1 MVLDDLFQ
9 PCLRVR
15 ARNQDILIHMK
26 CEPHEFFLTNDSRR
40 GNSLHTLLYERL
52 EKCELL
58 RIHDF
63 FEIRI
68 EEDPL
73 LVKNLRKQELCVQ
86 TRRLDL
92 VILEILRRPCEQAL
106 DRPERISG
114 HSLPLLSCGAP
125 DPLPSAGQG
134 SRPCSH
140 S

>member
-1 MVLDDLFQ
+1 M
-9 PCLRVR
+9 
-15 ARNQDILIHMK
+15 
-26 CEPHEFFLTNDSRR
+26 EGESHEFFLTDDGRR
-40 GNSLHTLLYERL
+40 GNPLHTLLDERL